1 MKLFYCVL
9 ITYNISHYIRTTISK
24 VNSPTIKDIDTFYP
38 SLSNPT
44 SISTPKRISLRR
56 SKDTFDFDPETKEG
70 IECKEDSHTIKEGI
84 ERSKNNKDEISDTT
98 THKKIAERGTPTAKQ
113 DDIVR
118 QRELKSVAAAGNS
131 VRDKSRR
138 KCKSVDLENMM

>member
-1 MKLFYCVL
+1 MKLCYCVL
-9 ITYNISHYIRTTISK
+9 ITYHRSQYIRTTISK
-24 VNSPTIKDIDTFYP
+24 LNSPTIKDIDTFY
-38 SLSNPT
+38 SSISNPT

-56 SKDTFDFDPETKEG
+56 SKDTFDFDTQTKKGTEY
-70 IECKEDSHTIKEGI
+70 KEESHTIKEGI
-84 ERSKNNKDEISDTT
+84 ARSQNHKDEISDTT